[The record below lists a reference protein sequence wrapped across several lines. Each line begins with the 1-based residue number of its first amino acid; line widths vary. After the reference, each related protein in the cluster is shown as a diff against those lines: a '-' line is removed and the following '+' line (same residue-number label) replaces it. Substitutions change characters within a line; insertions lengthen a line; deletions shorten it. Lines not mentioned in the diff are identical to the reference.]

1 MRTAWSWS
9 GLKHM
14 LHICEYINVLQNHGI
29 IHSELLSINLDFP
42 VPFFLFFFPLR
53 RVIVQ

>member
-1 MRTAWSWS
+1 MHTAWSWS

-42 VPFFLFFFPLR
+42 VPFFLFFFL
-53 RVIVQ
+53 